1 MRFSLKTKLDS
12 VRATSVRHNVLAN
25 LGGQGLSAIVSLL
38 CVPIYLR
45 ILGIGG
51 YGLLGIWMTIE
62 TLASLL
68 DFGLSPTMTRELAT
82 YAAQP
87 AHGNEARDFVRTL
100 ETGYWCLALIIGLA
114 IMSAAPLISRH
125 WIHSSELSPAAIST
139 ALKLIGVLIACRWPL
154 SFYAGG
160 INGLERQVLL
170 AWITTGA
177 ALVRSLGGVAVLLW
191 IASSVTAFF
200 AWQIAVN
207 LALSLALMTVL
218 WRCLPGSGAGRF
230 SFTHLRRVGRFA
242 GGTAGI
248 AIVSMALSD
257 LDKLVVSKKLP
268 LEIFGYYSLGW
279 RVAGTLYMVSSAI
292 YQAIFPALARLAE
305 GRDTRLAAVYHRGC
319 QLMAILVIPAAATVV
334 FFGRELIFAW
344 TGSAAV
350 AAKTYPLAAL
360 MTAGTALQCLAT
372 VPFAL
377 QLSAGWTTLA
387 FYSNLC
393 AMCVSVPALLIL
405 TNRFGAIGAASVW
418 LLVNFSY
425 LFTQVPITHYRL
437 LRGEQ
442 LRWYMHDTFAPLAAA
457 VIAAAAA
464 SLAFPATET
473 RFAIIMSVACA
484 YFIGAVAAALATP
497 VAREQVAAFLSR
509 YRTRLAPQGS

>member
-1 MRFSLKTKLDS
+1 MLFKLKNRLDS
-12 VRATSVRHNVLAN
+12 VRATSVRQNVLAN
-25 LGGQGLSAIVSLL
+25 LGGQGLSAVVSLL

-51 YGLLGIWMTIE
+51 YGLLGVWMTIE

-68 DFGLSPTMTRELAT
+68 DFGLSPTMTRELAM
-82 YAAQP
+82 YARQP
-87 AHGNEARDFVRTL
+87 ASGNDARDFVRTL
-100 ETGYWCLALIIGLA
+100 ETGYWCLALILGMA
-114 IMSAAPLISRH
+114 IISAAPLISRH
-125 WIHSSELSPAAIST
+125 WIHSSQFSPATIST
-139 ALKLIGVLIACRWPL
+139 ALKMIGVLIACRWPL

-177 ALVRSLGGVAVLLW
+177 ALVRSVGGVAVLLW
-191 IASSVTAFF
+191 ISPSVTAFF
-200 AWQIAVN
+200 AWQIVVN
-207 LALSLALMTVL
+207 LTLSLTLMTML
-218 WRCLPGSGAGRF
+218 WRYLPGSGSGGF
-230 SFTHLRRVGRFA
+230 SLAHLRRVGRFA

-248 AIVSMALSD
+248 AIVWMAVSD

-279 RVAGTLYMVSSAI
+279 RVAGTLYMISSAI
-292 YQAIFPALARLAE
+292 YQAVFPALARLAE
-305 GRDTRLAAVYHRGC
+305 ARDTRLAAVYHRGC
-319 QLMAILVIPAAATVV
+319 QLMAILMIPAAATVI

-344 TGSAAV
+344 TGNYAV

-360 MTAGTALQCLAT
+360 MTGGTALQCLAI

-418 LLVNFSY
+418 LLVNLSY
-425 LFTQVPITHYRL
+425 LFTQIPITHHRL

-442 LRWYMHDTFAPLAAA
+442 LRWYVHDTIAPLAAA

-464 SLAFPATET
+464 SAAFPTMET
-473 RFAIIMSVACA
+473 RFAIIMSLACA
-484 YFIGAVAAALATP
+484 YFLSAVAAALATP
-497 VAREQVAAFLSR
+497 VAREQVSAFLSR
-509 YRTRLAPQGS
+509 YRARLAAQGG

>member
-1 MRFSLKTKLDS
+1 MGFSLKIRSDS
-12 VRATSVRHNVLAN
+12 VSVTSVRQNVLAN

-51 YGLLGIWMTIE
+51 YGLLGIWMTLE

-68 DFGLSPTMTRELAT
+68 DFGLSPTMTRELAI

-87 AHGNEARDFVRTL
+87 ARSNDARDFVRTL

-114 IMSAAPLISRH
+114 IISAAPLISHH
-125 WIHSSELSPAAIST
+125 WIHSSQLSPATIST
-139 ALKLIGVLIACRWPL
+139 ALKMIGVLIACRWPL

-191 IASSVTAFF
+191 ISSSATAFF
-200 AWQIAVN
+200 AWQIVVN

-218 WRCLPGSGAGRF
+218 WRCLPGRGRGRF
-230 SFTHLRRVGRFA
+230 YFTHLRRVGRFA

-248 AIVSMALSD
+248 AIVSMVLSD
-257 LDKLVVSKKLP
+257 LDKLVVSRKLP

-279 RVAGTLYMVSSAI
+279 RVAGLLYMVSSPI
-292 YQAIFPALARLAE
+292 YQAIFPALARLAKA
-305 GRDTRLAAVYHRGC
+305 GDTRLAAVYHRGC
-319 QLMAILVIPAAATVV
+319 QLMAILVIPAAMTVV
-334 FFGRELIFAW
+334 FFGHELIFAW
-344 TGSAAV
+344 TGNAAV

-360 MTAGTALQCLAT
+360 MTAGTALQCLAI
-372 VPFAL
+372 VPYAL
-377 QLSAGWTTLA
+377 QLSTGWITLA
-387 FYSNLC
+387 LYSNLG
-393 AMCVSVPALLIL
+393 AICVSVPALLIL

-418 LLVNFSY
+418 LLVNVSY
-425 LFTQVPITHYRL
+425 LFTQIPITHHRL

-442 LRWYMHDTFAPLAAA
+442 LRWYLHDTLAPLAAA
-457 VIAAAAA
+457 VIAAVAA
-464 SLAFPATET
+464 SLALPAMET
-473 RFAIIMSVACA
+473 RFAIIMSIACA
-484 YFIGAVAAALATP
+484 YFLGAVAAALATP
-497 VAREQVAAFLSR
+497 VAREQVSAFLSR
-509 YRTRLAPQGS
+509 YRTRLAALGG